1 MNLHTP
7 LEVLQ
12 KRSTLV
18 YPSIDGS
25 DGVASMSSNVD
36 DELAAIRA
44 KRMSEIQGQLEEQAA
59 AQADAE
65 IKQQVAQAEELELDN
80 AMKTILTS
88 EARGRLARLQLVN
101 SELTKQVKTHLL
113 NLSSQNKIQ
122 TPVTDQQ
129 IKKILSGLSENKRE
143 VSIRRI

>member
-1 MNLHTP
+1 
-7 LEVLQ
+7 
-12 KRSTLV
+12 
-18 YPSIDGS
+18 
-25 DGVASMSSNVD
+25 MSSNVD

-65 IKQQVAQAEELELDN
+65 IKQQVAQAEELQLDN

-113 NLSSQNKIQ
+113 NLSSKNKIQ

>member
-1 MNLHTP
+1 
-7 LEVLQ
+7 
-12 KRSTLV
+12 
-18 YPSIDGS
+18 
-25 DGVASMSSNVD
+25 MSSNLD

-65 IKQQVAQAEELELDN
+65 IKQQIAQAEELELDN

-101 SELTKQVKTHLL
+101 SELTKQVKTHLF
-113 NLSSQNKIQ
+113 NLFSQNKIQ
-122 TPVTDQQ
+122 TPVNDQQ

>member
-1 MNLHTP
+1 MR
-7 LEVLQ
+7 Q
-12 KRSTLV
+12 KRCTLV

-101 SELTKQVKTHLL
+101 SELTKQVKTHLF
-113 NLSSQNKIQ
+113 NLFSQNKIQ
-122 TPVTDQQ
+122 TPVNDQQ

>member
-1 MNLHTP
+1 
-7 LEVLQ
+7 VRQ
-12 KRSTLV
+12 KRCTLV

-101 SELTKQVKTHLL
+101 SELTKQVKTHLF
-113 NLSSQNKIQ
+113 NLFSQNKIQ
-122 TPVTDQQ
+122 TPVNDQQ

>member
-1 MNLHTP
+1 
-7 LEVLQ
+7 
-12 KRSTLV
+12 
-18 YPSIDGS
+18 
-25 DGVASMSSNVD
+25 MSSNID

-44 KRMSEIQGQLEEQAA
+44 NRMSEIQSQLEEQAA

-122 TPVTDQQ
+122 IPVNDQQ

>member
-1 MNLHTP
+1 MVNLEDIVEP
-7 LEVLQ
+7 LPFVEFE
-12 KRSTLV
+12 
-18 YPSIDGS
+18 SIDGS

-80 AMKTILTS
+80 AMKTILKVILNSSSIHSYPCFTF
-88 EARGRLARLQLVN
+88 LAMF
-101 SELTKQVKTHLL
+101 
-113 NLSSQNKIQ
+113 
-122 TPVTDQQ
+122 
-129 IKKILSGLSENKRE
+129 
-143 VSIRRI
+143 

>member
-1 MNLHTP
+1 MR
-7 LEVLQ
+7 Q
-12 KRSTLV
+12 KRCTLV

-101 SELTKQVKTHLL
+101 SELTKQVKIHLS
-113 NLSSQNKIQ
+113 NLYSQNKIQ
-122 TPVTDQQ
+122 TPVNDQQ

>member
-1 MNLHTP
+1 MR
-7 LEVLQ
+7 Q
-12 KRSTLV
+12 KRCTLV

-25 DGVASMSSNVD
+25 DGVASMSSNLD

-65 IKQQVAQAEELELDN
+65 IKQQIAQAEELELDN

-101 SELTKQVKTHLL
+101 SELTKQVKTHLF
-113 NLSSQNKIQ
+113 NLFSQNKIQ
-122 TPVTDQQ
+122 TPVNDQQ

>member
-1 MNLHTP
+1 MR
-7 LEVLQ
+7 Q
-12 KRSTLV
+12 KRCTLV

-65 IKQQVAQAEELELDN
+65 IKQQIAQAEELELDN

-101 SELTKQVKTHLL
+101 SELTKQVKTHLF
-113 NLSSQNKIQ
+113 NLFSQNKIQ
-122 TPVTDQQ
+122 TPVNDQQ